1 MKFERTKSMPKKSE
15 ELTVYGISKLDKA
28 IVALQK
34 YIEESKK
41 FQRETLELAI
51 EGLEKGTHVQS
62 NKK

>member
-1 MKFERTKSMPKKSE
+1 MPKKSE